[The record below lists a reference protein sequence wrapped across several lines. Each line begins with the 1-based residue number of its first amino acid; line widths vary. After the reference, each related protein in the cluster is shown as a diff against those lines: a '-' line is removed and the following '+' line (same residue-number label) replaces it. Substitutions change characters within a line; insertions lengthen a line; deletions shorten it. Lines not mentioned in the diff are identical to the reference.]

1 MDVIQVTELMNS
13 DVMIRGANSALN
25 DIVSDIQLTIT
36 RISLFN
42 EKYVVM

>member
-13 DVMIRGANSALN
+13 DVMIRGSNSALN